1 MSTPDPTQPSP
12 ADQTEVI
19 GQRGTEAWPG
29 DDAATEAIEQGGPD
43 STQVVATTE
52 PTEGAASG
60 EGSPPEG
67 AADPFGPPD
76 SYGAPES
83 GYYAASGDP
92 QPFPQSE
99 PTAEAPLGDFDF
111 APADTYEPDT
121 EVAAPPSSAE
131 TVAVPV
137 GSPAPPPP
145 PPPPAAPAATAE
157 PADLPPVP
165 AQPQTP
171 GYSAPSYVPPAAT
184 VAAGAYVQAQQPA
197 PEPQQPY
204 GQQQYA
210 QQPYGQPQQAYGQQP
225 PYAQQPYGYGYG
237 PAADPYA
244 KSRVVAG
251 VLGILLGGLGVH
263 RFYLGY
269 VGIGIA
275 QIAVTIVTF
284 GAGALWGFVE
294 GILYLTQKTGSYSVD
309 ATGRPLRD

>member
-19 GQRGTEAWPG
+19 GQRGTEEWPG
-29 DDAATEAIEQGGPD
+29 DAAATEMVEQTGPAAP
-43 STQVVATTE
+43 TQVVPTTE
-52 PTEGAASG
+52 PTEGAAAG

-67 AADPFGPPD
+67 ATDPFGPPD

-83 GYYAASGDP
+83 GYYAASGDA

-111 APADTYEPDT
+111 LPADTYEPDT
-121 EVAAPPSSAE
+121 DVAAPPLSTE

-145 PPPPAAPAATAE
+145 PPPPPPLPAAPEPPTAVPAATAQ

-165 AQPQTP
+165 VQSQMS

-184 VAAGAYVQAQQPA
+184 VAAGAYLQAQQPA

-210 QQPYGQPQQAYGQQP
+210 QQPYG
-225 PYAQQPYGYGYG
+225 YGYG
-237 PAADPYA
+237 PSADPYA

-284 GAGALWGFVE
+284 GVGALWGFVE
-294 GILYLTQKTGSYSVD
+294 GILYLTQRTGSYSVD